1 MVRISTQYDNTIVN
15 DKEVGKVFM
24 IRGDEGY
31 ARTTDV
37 VFGIITD
44 DSSADSVQGYKVA
57 FYYDVLRDV
66 GSSTVILYDNDV
78 VIKEFDWSSDNG
90 MQYIGTTNDH
100 TVIDPNTCLYLPY
113 DEEHKLWM
121 KYNGN
126 THSLYSKSKQ
136 SSVYC
141 DLPLEFYTNIAFSD
155 VELLGDDMSFNLT
168 LTIHGQVTSATYGKG
183 IEIYLD
189 DEYIE
194 TVSTPDDSNVV
205 ECELSGIE
213 DGHHMI
219 TAIVVGDEEIYT
231 ATNNY
236 EFDSGYDISIVSYPQ
251 PFINNLGGDIVVRAL
266 YNGEPFEDATVD
278 FISGSATTDEDG
290 YATISLTTIGGS
302 GEYYAT
308 CYDKQSE
315 PVTIT
320 VANPSLSIDTDRTY
334 LVPDTVTWVRFNI
347 GEEIERVPV
356 AYERICPKSQVSS
369 LGYTT
374 NDGIVQ
380 TLEDWS
386 KGKGGLNTDGKI
398 TYNAWIDGLKSSTLV
413 SKTIYDPILYWN
425 NESNG
430 NDGKFS
436 DNAYPFL
443 NEQGFYIRCNSAKS
457 VPWMGFSK
465 DNDDFQIDFSLK
477 MIRCTKLS
485 MKIHNGDTSSAK
497 FVLVDTNS
505 SDKKNGK
512 FSVIKKGNTVTL
524 IQGNKT
530 FSKTFDTTA
539 KNLYFYFDTY
549 SKGNLIKI
557 YSINYYKV

>member
-15 DKEVGKVFM
+15 DKEVGKVFK

-37 VFGIITD
+37 VFGIITN

-57 FYYDVLRDV
+57 FCYDVLRDV

-100 TVIDPNTCLYLPY
+100 TEIDPNTCLYLPY

-183 IEIYLD
+183 IELYLD
-189 DEYIE
+189 DEYIT
-194 TVSTPDDSNVV
+194 TVYTPDDSNVV
-205 ECELSGIE
+205 ECELNGIE

-231 ATNNY
+231 ATNTY

-251 PFINNLGGDIVVRAL
+251 PFINNLGGDIVVRVL
-266 YNGEPFEDATVD
+266 YNGEPLEDATVD
-278 FISGSATTDEDG
+278 FSNSSAITDEDG
-290 YATISLTTIGGS
+290 YATISLTSIGGS
-302 GEYYAT
+302 GEYTAI
-308 CYDKQSE
+308 CNDKESE
-315 PVTIT
+315 PISII
-320 VANPSLSIDTDRTY
+320 VANPSLTIDSEKIY
-334 LVPDTVTWVRFNI
+334 LNSFGANRVTFDVGEQIENVPI
-347 GEEIERVPV
+347 I
-356 AYERICPKSQVSS
+356 YERTSPK
-369 LGYTT
+369 GYTT
-374 NDGIVQ
+374 SRLLTEYDGLALVW
-380 TLEDWS
+380 EE
-386 KGKGGLNTDGKI
+386 GKDGLKSEGKI

-413 SKTIYDPILYWN
+413 SKTIYDSIIYCDGEDSSGL
-425 NESNG
+425 NEV
-430 NDGKFS
+430 KFTG
-436 DNAYPFL
+436 AYP
-443 NEQGFYIRCNSAKS
+443 NSRADGLY
-457 VPWMGFSK
+457 VAYNNSK
-465 DNDDFQIDFSLK
+465 ETLRMVFPKNDNDFQVDFDLK
-477 MIRCTKLS
+477 MLRCTKFS
-485 MKIHNGDTSSAK
+485 MKIHNGSGDSAK
-497 FVLVDTNS
+497 FVLVDTKS

-512 FSVIKKGNTVTL
+512 FSVLKKGNTVTL
-524 IQGNKT
+524 TQGNKT

-539 KNLYFYFDTY
+539 GSLYFYFDTY
-549 SKGNLIKI
+549 SKGLLMKI
-557 YSINYYKV
+557 NSINYYRV

>member
-57 FYYDVLRDV
+57 FCYDVLRDV

-90 MQYIGTTNDH
+90 MQYVGTTNDH

-183 IEIYLD
+183 IELYLD
-189 DEYIE
+189 DEFIT
-194 TVSTPDDSNVV
+194 TVYTPNDSNVV
-205 ECELSGIE
+205 ECELNGIE
-213 DGHHMI
+213 DGHHII

-231 ATNNY
+231 ATNTY

-278 FISGSATTDEDG
+278 FGSGSATTDEDG
-290 YATISLTTIGGS
+290 YATISLTTISGS

-315 PVTIT
+315 PVYIT
-320 VANPSLSIDTDRTY
+320 VVNPSLTINNERTY
-334 LVPDTVTWVRFNI
+334 LMGMPTRIEFNI
-347 GEEIERVPV
+347 GEPIENVPII
-356 AYERICPKSQVSS
+356 YERTSPK
-369 LGYTT
+369 GYTT
-374 NDGIVQ
+374 SRLV
-380 TLEDWS
+380 T
-386 KGKGGLNTDGKI
+386 LNTGYNTVWEENEYGLKSEGKI

-413 SKTIYDPILYWN
+413 SKVLYNPILYCDDN
-425 NESNG
+425 NYS
-430 NDGKFS
+430 DISDAKFS
-436 DNAYPFL
+436 DNAYPTL
-443 NEQGFYIRCNSAKS
+443 NEQGFYISCKDTKS
-457 VPWMGFSK
+457 IPWMGFSK
-465 DNDDFQIDFSLK
+465 NDEDFQINFNLK
-477 MIRCTKLS
+477 MLRCTKLS
-485 MKIHNGDTSSAK
+485 MKIHNGNNVSERL
-497 FVLVDTNS
+497 VLVDTNS

-512 FSVIKKGNTVTL
+512 FSVIKRGNTVTL

-539 KNLYFYFDTY
+539 KNLYFYFETY
-549 SKGNLIKI
+549 SKGKLIKI

>member
-57 FYYDVLRDV
+57 FCYDVLRDV

-183 IEIYLD
+183 VELYLD
-189 DEYIE
+189 DEFIT
-194 TVSTPDDSNVV
+194 TVYTPDDSNVA

-219 TAIVVGDEEIYT
+219 TAIVVGDEDIYT

-251 PFINNLGGDIVVRAL
+251 PFINNLGGDIVVRVL

-278 FISGSATTDEDG
+278 FVSSSAITDEDG

-315 PVTIT
+315 PVYIT

-334 LVPDTVTWVRFNI
+334 LVPDAETWVRFNI
-347 GEEIERVPV
+347 GEAIEGVPIS
-356 AYERICPKSQVSS
+356 YERICPKSHVSS

-374 NDGIVQ
+374 NDGTVNV
-380 TLEDWS
+380 LEAWN
-386 KGKGGLNTDGKI
+386 KGKRGLNTDGKI
-398 TYNAWIDGLKSSTLV
+398 TYNAWVDGLKSSTLV

-430 NDGKFS
+430 NDGIFS
-436 DNAYPFL
+436 DNSYPSL
-443 NEQGFYIRCNSAKS
+443 NEQGFYIRCKDTSK

-477 MIRCTKLS
+477 MIRCTKFS
-485 MKIHNGDTSSAK
+485 MQIHNGTTSSSK

-512 FSVIKKGNTVTL
+512 FSIIKRGNTVTL

-530 FSKTFDTTA
+530 FSKTIDTTV
-539 KNLYFYFDTY
+539 KHLYFFFDTY

>member
-15 DKEVGKVFM
+15 DKEVGKVFLV
-24 IRGDEGY
+24 RGDEGY

-44 DSSADSVQGYKVA
+44 DSSADSIQGYKVA

-66 GSSTVILYDNDV
+66 GSSTVILYDGDV
-78 VIKEFDWSSDNG
+78 VIKEFDWSSDSG

-141 DLPLEFYTNIAFSD
+141 DLPLEFYTNVAFSD

-189 DEYIE
+189 DEFIT

-205 ECELSGIE
+205 QCELSGIE

-278 FISGSATTDEDG
+278 FGSGSAITDEDG

-334 LVPDTVTWVRFNI
+334 LMGMPTRIDFNI
-347 GEEIERVPV
+347 GEQIENVPII
-356 AYERICPKSQVSS
+356 YERTSPK
-369 LGYTT
+369 GYTT
-374 NDGIVQ
+374 SRLLTKNTGYTTVW
-380 TLEDWS
+380 EENEY
-386 KGKGGLNTDGKI
+386 GLNSEGKI
-398 TYNAWIDGLKSSTLV
+398 TYNAWIDGLKSTTSV
-413 SKTIYDPILYWN
+413 SKVLYNPILYCGS
-425 NESNG
+425 E
-430 NDGKFS
+430 NDEDDISDAKFS
-436 DNAYPFL
+436 DNAYPFS
-443 NEQGFYIRCNSAKS
+443 NEQGFYIRCKDTKS

-477 MIRCTKLS
+477 MIRCTKFS
-485 MKIHNGDTSSAK
+485 MQIHNGTTSSSK

-512 FSVIKKGNTVTL
+512 FSVIKRGNTVTL

-530 FSKTFDTTA
+530 FSKTIDSTV
-539 KNLYFYFDTY
+539 KHLYFFFDTY

>member
-44 DSSADSVQGYKVA
+44 DSSADSIQGYKVA

-126 THSLYSKSKQ
+126 TYSLYSKSKQ
-136 SSVYC
+136 SSIYC

-231 ATNNY
+231 ATNTY

-251 PFINNLGGDIVVRAL
+251 PFINNLGGDIVVRVL
-266 YNGEPFEDATVD
+266 YNGEPLEDATVD
-278 FISGSATTDEDG
+278 FSNSSATTDEDG
-290 YATISLTTIGGS
+290 YATISLTSIGGS
-302 GEYYAT
+302 GEYT
-308 CYDKQSE
+308 GICNDKESE
-315 PVTIT
+315 PISIT

-334 LVPDTVTWVRFNI
+334 LVPDAVTWVSFNI

-356 AYERICPKSQVSS
+356 AYERICPKSHVSS

-374 NDGIVQ
+374 NEGTVK
-380 TLEDWS
+380 TLEDWT

-398 TYNAWIDGLKSSTLV
+398 TYNAWVDGLKPTTQV
-413 SKTIYDPILYWN
+413 SKTIYDPIIYWN
-425 NESNG
+425 NES
-430 NDGKFS
+430 DGHDAKFS

-443 NEQGFYIRCNSAKS
+443 NEQGFYIRCKNTKS
-457 VPWMGFSK
+457 VPWMRFIK
-465 DNDDFQIDFSLK
+465 DDDDFQIDFDLK
-477 MIRCTKLS
+477 MGRCTKLS
-485 MKIHNGDTSSAK
+485 MRIHNGSESSAK

-512 FSVIKKGNTVTL
+512 FSVIKRGNTVTL

-530 FSKTFDTTA
+530 FSKTFDSTA
-539 KNLYFYFDTY
+539 YHLYFYFDTY